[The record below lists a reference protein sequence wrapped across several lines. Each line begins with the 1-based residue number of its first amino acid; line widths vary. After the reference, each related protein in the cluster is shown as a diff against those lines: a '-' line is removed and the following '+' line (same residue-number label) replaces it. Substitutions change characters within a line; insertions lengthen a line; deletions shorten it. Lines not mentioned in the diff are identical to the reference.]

1 MLWRR
6 GKSYSQDLRSRVL
19 AAEDDGALVGEIA
32 VSLQVSVSYVSK
44 VLSRRRL
51 TGEIA
56 ARPQQCHLK
65 PKLLN
70 LHEAIRA
77 EVVARPDATIAELRR
92 WLQETHRVYASE
104 GLMHA
109 TLVRLGLTYKKS
121 PFMPPSKRERTWP
134 RPASNGASSSPS

>member
-1 MLWRR
+1 MVGRR
-6 GKSYSQDLRSRVL
+6 P
-19 AAEDDGALVGEIA
+19 
-32 VSLQVSVSYVSK
+32 
-44 VLSRRRL
+44 RL

-92 WLQETHRVYASE
+92 WLQETHKVYASE

-121 PFMPPSKRERTWP
+121 RSVRPNRTVPISPPPVPTGAAFNPF
-134 RPASNGASSSPS
+134 